1 MDVRTAVAVATTE
14 FMEKSD
20 WRISANRIRSID
32 KTASEMS
39 MSHGQKQCKNG
50 TKLNVQTYIHEI
62 AKYEKLLTTS
72 TVKSVH

>member
-1 MDVRTAVAVATTE
+1 
-14 FMEKSD
+14 
-20 WRISANRIRSID
+20 
-32 KTASEMS
+32 MS